1 MQPYNSIIC
10 GHFCIRFIDLML
22 KGRSLLAKS
31 KLYNSIEVW
40 ISEALI
46 YSKISHDGFILIYNV
61 LKEWRCER
69 RNQKFKDLNSSLK
82 ILVYL

>member
-10 GHFCIRFIDLML
+10 GHVCIRFIDFML

-31 KLYNSIEVW
+31 KLYNSIEV
-40 ISEALI
+40 EALI

-61 LKEWRCER
+61 LKE
-69 RNQKFKDLNSSLK
+69 
-82 ILVYL
+82 